1 MAKFQRSED
10 ERDYGKRQLSEQELQ
25 NTLANRLRDWRK
37 SGNALVRTFQFPDF
51 KRAIEFVNQVAEK
64 AEDIQHHPDLDIRY
78 NKVTAVLTSH
88 DAGGITR
95 RDLMLAGYM
104 QELAGSFELP
114 KSA

>member
-1 MAKFQRSED
+1 MPEMHRID
-10 ERDYGKRQLSEQELQ
+10 EIKYPEGIVDEQELQ
-25 NTLANRLRDWRK
+25 AALANRLRDWRK
-37 SGNALVRTFQFPDF
+37 TGNALVRTFEFPDF
-51 KRAIEFVNQVAEK
+51 KKAIAFVNSVAEK

-95 RDLMLAGYM
+95 RDLILAGYM
-104 QELAGSFELP
+104 QELAPQSELP